1 MSNLSN
7 GWICLHRKFANWEWY
22 RDTNTKIVFLHLLL
36 TANYYDTK
44 WQGKEIKRGQLI
56 TSINHLAEDVNLTV
70 RQVRTA
76 LDKLKTTNEITIET
90 TNKYTLITVVKYSFY
105 QDEENEND
113 KQNDNQVDNQMTNE
127 RQSNDNQMTTNKQ
140 YNNNNNIT
148 NNIYF
153 NLLNKYKSTQNFP
166 SSLDIIQ
173 KVRADEDYKLL
184 STDDQISLEMELTL

>member
-1 MSNLSN
+1 MSKLNN
-7 GWICLHRKFANWEWY
+7 WWICLHRKFVNWEWY
-22 RDTNTKIVFLHLLL
+22 KDTNTKIVFLHLLL
-36 TANYYDTK
+36 TANYYDSK

-56 TSINHLAEDVNLTV
+56 TSINHLAEDVSLSV

-90 TNKYTLITVVKYSFY
+90 TNKYTLITIVKYSFY
-105 QDEENEND
+105 QDENNEND
-113 KQNDNQVDNQMTNE
+113 KQNDKLVDNQMTNE

-153 NLLNKYKSTQNFP
+153 NLLNKYKSSNFP
-166 SSLDIIQ
+166 PSMSIIEEVRKDPDYLLLDN
-173 KVRADEDYKLL
+173 
-184 STDDQISLEMELTL
+184 DDRISLEMELML